1 MQAQGQQ
8 TANRRSSD
16 DLAAL
21 RAEVRAL
28 HAILPGL
35 GKTGSGHLETAKGG

>member
-8 TANRRSSD
+8 TSDRREGS

-35 GKTGSGHLETAKGG
+35 GQSVPRACETAKGG

>member
-1 MQAQGQQ
+1 MQAQSQP
-8 TANRRSSD
+8 ASPRRSTD
-16 DLAAL
+16 ELAAL

-35 GKTGSGHLETAKGG
+35 TKPARPDTHKGG

>member
-1 MQAQGQQ
+1 MQAASQPSAQHRKG
-8 TANRRSSD
+8 D

-35 GKTGSGHLETAKGG
+35 GASATCRTDTQKGG

>member
-1 MQAQGQQ
+1 MQPQGQP
-8 TANRRSSD
+8 TASRRPQD

-35 GKTGSGHLETAKGG
+35 AKPVRADTHKGG

>member
-1 MQAQGQQ
+1 MQAQGQP
-8 TANRRSSD
+8 TASRRTAD

-35 GKTGSGHLETAKGG
+35 AAKPARPDTHKGG

>member
-8 TANRRSSD
+8 TASRRHSD

-35 GKTGSGHLETAKGG
+35 CKPPGGAETQKGG